1 MELLLVSGV
10 GGSGVSSVA
19 RGLARGFRDAGLSTA
34 EVNSAVS
41 APIESS
47 SLWSDAVDTFG
58 VWLQGLGAAS
68 MAADEL
74 VGLAGLNELITGG
87 LVADA
92 VANPNIDV
100 VIWDMGS
107 TREALRILQL
117 LDTVPMLLDR
127 LLTGPAAAQLSAPEP
142 AALIAAWYRLVN
154 HVVAARDDIR
164 AATCVLVGETR
175 DVPELVSVAGV
186 LRLYDCVTS
195 AVVLNKVK
203 ETHLATSKKQ
213 SKSSRQSGQEA
224 ALIDQ
229 EFGVPVVRLPFRD
242 TRGPKV
248 SKTAVR
254 LRPLCKLLKDLPRNS
269 GPVWSVS
276 AVKKDYTFTFPL
288 YRGADIRVGRRGDSL
303 LLVCDGQRRQLE
315 LPAVLKRCLI
325 TGGGMNGASLVLRF
339 APDPKVWR
347 DSRE

>member
-1 MELLLVSGV
+1 MDLLLVSGV
-10 GGSGVSSVA
+10 GGSGVSGVA

-41 APIESS
+41 APVGTS

-68 MAADEL
+68 MSADEL
-74 VGLAGLNELITGG
+74 VGLSGLNELITGG
-87 LVADA
+87 LVAEA

-100 VIWDMGS
+100 VVWDMGS
-107 TREALRILQL
+107 AREALRTLQL

-154 HVVAARDDIR
+154 HVAAARDEIH
-164 AATCVLVGETR
+164 AATCVLVGEPK
-175 DVPELVSVAGV
+175 DAPELIEVAGV

-195 AVVLNKVK
+195 AIILNKVV
-203 ETHLATSKKQ
+203 AKKAAV
-213 SKSSRQSGQEA
+213 SKSKSKTQNADVKEA
-224 ALIDQ
+224 VAIAQ
-229 EFGVPVVRLPFRD
+229 EFGIPVVQLAYRDAGAPKASKVASRL
-242 TRGPKV
+242 
-248 SKTAVR
+248 A
-254 LRPLCKLLKDLPRNS
+254 PLCSLLKALPRNTAPLWS
-269 GPVWSVS
+269 LSPVKNGYSL
-276 AVKKDYTFTFPL
+276 TFPL
-288 YRGADIRVGRRGDSL
+288 RRGADVRVGRRGDAL
-303 LLVCDGQRRQLE
+303 LLVCDGHRRQLE

-325 TGGGMNGASLVLRF
+325 SGGGMKGEALVLRF

-347 DSRE
+347 DAQ

>member
-1 MELLLVSGV
+1 MELLLVSGI

-41 APIESS
+41 APVESS

-58 VWLQGLGAAS
+58 AWLQGLGAAS
-68 MAADEL
+68 MSADEL
-74 VGLAGLNELITGG
+74 VGLGGLNELITGG
-87 LVADA
+87 LVAEA

-164 AATCVLVGETR
+164 AATCVLVGEPR
-175 DVPELVSVAGV
+175 DALELVAVAGG

-195 AVVLNKVK
+195 AVVLNKV
-203 ETHLATSKKQ
+203 EEFDSSASKKM
-213 SKSSRQSGQEA
+213 SKSSRQVAQEA

-229 EFGVPVVRLPFRD
+229 EFGIPVVRLPFRNI
-242 TRGPKV
+242 RAPKV
-248 SKTAVR
+248 SKTATR
-254 LRPLCKLLKDLPRNS
+254 LRPLCKLLRDLPTNS
-269 GPVWSVS
+269 SPGWSVS
-276 AVKKDYTFTFPL
+276 AVKKGYSFTFPL
-288 YRGADIRVGRRGDSL
+288 YRGADVRVGRRGDSL
-303 LLVCDGQRRQLE
+303 LLVCDGHRRQLE

-325 TGGGMNGASLVLRF
+325 TGGGMKGASLVLGF

-347 DSRE
+347 DTP

>member
-1 MELLLVSGV
+1 MDLLLVSGV
-10 GGSGVSSVA
+10 GGSGVSGVA

-41 APIESS
+41 APVGTS

-68 MAADEL
+68 MSADEL

-87 LVADA
+87 LVAEA

-100 VIWDMGS
+100 VVWDMGS
-107 TREALRILQL
+107 AREALRTLQL

-154 HVVAARDDIR
+154 HVAAARDEIH
-164 AATCVLVGETR
+164 AATCVLVGEPK
-175 DVPELVSVAGV
+175 DAPELIEVAGV

-195 AVVLNKVK
+195 AFIFNKVVR
-203 ETHLATSKKQ
+203 AKKTKDM
-213 SKSSRQSGQEA
+213 SA
-224 ALIDQ
+224 AQ
-229 EFGVPVVRLPFRD
+229 GFGIPVVQLAYREAGAPKASKVAGRL
-242 TRGPKV
+242 
-248 SKTAVR
+248 A
-254 LRPLCKLLKDLPRNS
+254 PLCSVLKALPRNTAPLWS
-269 GPVWSVS
+269 LSPVKNGYSL
-276 AVKKDYTFTFPL
+276 TFPL
-288 YRGADIRVGRRGDSL
+288 RRGADVRVGRRGDAL
-303 LLVCDGQRRQLE
+303 LLVCDGHRRQLE

-325 TGGGMNGASLVLRF
+325 SGGGMKGDSLVLRF

-347 DSRE
+347 DSQ